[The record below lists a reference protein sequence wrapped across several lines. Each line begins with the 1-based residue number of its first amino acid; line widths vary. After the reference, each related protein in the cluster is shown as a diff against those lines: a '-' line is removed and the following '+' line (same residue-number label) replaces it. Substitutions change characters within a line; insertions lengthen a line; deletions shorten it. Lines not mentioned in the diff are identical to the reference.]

1 MTVPTIQ
8 YVYPAIKEKKKKN
21 KTDQKAEKYNLKRL
35 KRDLLSDRE
44 SKTPMIN
51 G

>member
-8 YVYPAIKEKKKKN
+8 YIYPAIKKKKKY